1 MSIIDIE
8 TKRKLR
14 EMGVTALAD
23 AFEAQDD
30 HLVGGMPFAERISLI
45 VDDAHASFTSQKI
58 DGLTRRAQLRY
69 PDAELRRLD
78 LLEKRGIDRGVIA
91 NLATC
96 TFIGRCENVVFQ
108 GFTGSGKTY
117 LGSALARAACQ
128 HRYRA
133 LYVRM
138 PDLEEAWLASADKQG
153 GKEKFLR
160 KYAAFH
166 LLVIDEWLLDEPG
179 EHVRGMLLEL
189 LERHYDSVST
199 VFCSQYAKKD
209 WHQRLGGDVHADAIM
224 DRIVHR
230 AVWSETGDANMR
242 EHTAST
248 RR

>member
-1 MSIIDIE
+1 MTVIDIE

-14 EMGVTALAD
+14 EMGVAVLAD
-23 AFEAQDD
+23 AFDAQDD
-30 HLVGGMPFAERISLI
+30 LLTGGMSFAERVSLI

-58 DGLTRRAQLRY
+58 EGLTRRAGLRY

-78 LLEKRGIDRGVIA
+78 LLEERGIDRGVIA

-96 TFIGRCENVVFQ
+96 TFIGRAENVVFQ

-133 LYVRM
+133 LYIRM
-138 PDLEEAWLASADKQG
+138 PDLAEAWQQAADKPG

-160 KYAAFH
+160 KYAAYQ
-166 LLVIDEWLLDEPG
+166 LLVADEWLLDEPD
-179 EHVRGMLLEL
+179 EALRGMLLEL
-189 LERHYDSVST
+189 LERRYDTVST
-199 VFCSQYAKKD
+199 VFCTQYARKD

-230 AVWSETGDANMR
+230 AVWVETGTANMR
-242 EHTAST
+242 ERTMQV
-248 RR
+248 RQ